1 MKTATFYSYLPKRYT
16 ANDAHTE
23 RIRRFIYSFK
33 RGDRH
38 AVDFAINIVSECLNK
53 WYGASNQDYVL
64 VCIPAATSAKYNR
77 RFKRF
82 AEEVSKR
89 TGIQNGTAHVNI

>member
-23 RIRRFIYSFK
+23 RVRRFIYSFK

-38 AVDFAINIVSECLNK
+38 AVCS
-53 WYGASNQDYVL
+53 S
-64 VCIPAATSAKYNR
+64 SARSSPR
-77 RFKRF
+77 RKRPHSPF
-82 AEEVSKR
+82 
-89 TGIQNGTAHVNI
+89 TGSG